1 MGLGTQMNENERG
14 VFSFHGLI
22 GYFIAVALL
31 LSILAV
37 LTITGI
43 GAQKA
48 NAQNYYTIDQ
58 DLNAI
63 KAGSVFS
70 SDSQVDGSQNYTMRK
85 NVK

>member
-31 LSILAV
+31 LSILAI

-70 SDSQVDGSQNYTMRK
+70 SDSETDGSKNYTMRK